1 MIGYDRSFRWKYY
14 QRRVLHFSSSTHLSA
29 SALPFFR
36 QSDYCFSGSLCVL
49 LLFMLLGI
57 KATTM
62 TIWNP
67 SLKVYKGL
75 YQAHGSL
82 ITCACSK
89 AVISHEDL
97 GSLSPTLH
105 QVCSSD
111 FVNDKWIASI
121 FSLDL
126 FSARMQYFGWYG
138 LSTRHF
144 RLLSTLCQLANRT
157 VSDSVHRFDK
167 QSLITLNVIPEAD
180 FNAQL
185 NITFD
190 QFKQSF
196 TTNFDLLVTL
206 VQLVTQ
212 VDQPYT
218 MGNNAKLILSI
229 KQNATESE
237 PEVEVYTH
245 FSHS

>member
-1 MIGYDRSFRWKYY
+1 MKILSASSFA
-14 QRRVLHFSSSTHLSA
+14 LFLTSTHLSG
-29 SALPFFR
+29 SALPFHS
-36 QSDYCFSGSLCVL
+36 QYDYFLSGSLCVL

-75 YQAHGSL
+75 YQAHGNL

-89 AVISHEDL
+89 AVISHGKL
-97 GSLSPTLH
+97 GALSPTLH

-111 FVNDKWIASI
+111 FVDDKWIASM
-121 FSLDL
+121 FYLDFVL
-126 FSARMQYFGWYG
+126 SGRQYFGWYG
-138 LSTRHF
+138 LSTLHF
-144 RLLSTLCQLANRT
+144 RLLSTLCELANRT
-157 VSDSVHRFDK
+157 VSDAVDRFNR
-167 QSLITLNVIPEAD
+167 QSFITLNVISKAD
-180 FNAQL
+180 FMAQL
-185 NITFD
+185 NIN
-190 QFKQSF
+190 FKQFTQSL

-229 KQNATESE
+229 MQNATKSE